1 MSTIEETAGGAIIR
15 DARAEDLAAVAAIYA
30 DYVEHTTV
38 TFAETAPSLA
48 EWQDRH
54 TDLTTRGLPFLVVE
68 LRGEVV
74 GMAYCSPW
82 KTKSAYRFTV
92 ESTIYLAPSA
102 AGRGLGTTLLNA
114 LIARCAT
121 AGVREVIAV
130 IADNGNAASERLH
143 ERCGFH
149 HAGRLTGVGVK
160 HGKTL
165 DTVLLQRSL
174 PGPVSLLG

>member
-1 MSTIEETAGGAIIR
+1 VSTIEEIAIIR
-15 DARAEDLAAVAAIYA
+15 DVRAEDLAAVGAIYA

-48 EWQDRH
+48 EWHERH
-54 TDLTTRGLPFLVVE
+54 ADLTARGLPFLVAE

-82 KTKSAYRFTV
+82 KTKSAYRHTV
-92 ESTIYLAPSA
+92 ESTIYLSPSA
-102 AGRGLGTTLLNA
+102 AGKRLGTTLLAA
-114 LIARCAT
+114 LIDRCAT
-121 AGVREVIAV
+121 SGIREVIAV

-143 ERCGFH
+143 ERCGFRR
-149 HAGRLTGVGVK
+149 AGRLTGVGVK

-174 PGPVSLLG
+174 PAQPTR

>member
-1 MSTIEETAGGAIIR
+1 MSTIEEKAIIR
-15 DARAEDLAAVAAIYA
+15 DARAEDLPAIAAIYA

-48 EWQDRH
+48 EWHDR
-54 TDLTTRGLPFLVVE
+54 LASPGLPFLVAE
-68 LRGEVV
+68 QRGEVA

-92 ESTIYLAPSA
+92 ESTVYLRPSA
-102 AGRGLGTTLLNA
+102 AGRGMGTTLLTA

-121 AGVREVIAV
+121 AGIREIIAV

-143 ERCGFH
+143 ERCGFV
-149 HAGRLTGVGVK
+149 HAGRLTGVGQK

-165 DTVLLQRSL
+165 DTVLLQLSL
-174 PGPVSLLG
+174 PS

>member
-1 MSTIEETAGGAIIR
+1 MAGVAIIR
-15 DARAEDLAAVAAIYA
+15 DARAEDLAAIAAIYA

-38 TFAETAPSLA
+38 TLAETAPSLA
-48 EWQDRH
+48 EWQER
-54 TDLTTRGLPFLVVE
+54 LASPGLPFLVAE
-68 LRGEVV
+68 LRGKVV

-92 ESTIYLAPSA
+92 ESTIYLSPSA
-102 AGRGLGTTLLNA
+102 AGRGLGTTLLTT
-114 LIARCAT
+114 LIDRCAT

-143 ERCGFH
+143 ERCGFA

-160 HGKTL
+160 HGKTV
-165 DTVLLQRSL
+165 DTILLQRSL
-174 PGPVSLLG
+174 TD

>member
-1 MSTIEETAGGAIIR
+1 MSTIEEIGDRPVVR
-15 DARAEDLAAVAAIYA
+15 DARAEDLAAIAAIYA
-30 DYVEHTTV
+30 DYVDNTTA
-38 TFAETAPSLA
+38 TFAETAPDLA

-54 TDLTTRGLPFLVVE
+54 ADLAARGLPFLTAE
-68 LRGEVV
+68 LHGDVV

-82 KTKSAYRFTV
+82 KTKTAYRYTV
-92 ESTIYLAPSA
+92 ESTIYLSPSA
-102 AGRGLGTTLLNA
+102 AGRGLGTTLLTR
-114 LIARCAT
+114 LIDRCAA
-121 AGVREVIAV
+121 AGIREVIAV

-143 ERCGFH
+143 ERCGFV

-174 PGPVSLLG
+174 PA